1 MQLFLDQQITY
12 TKNDLPVSLLSLF
25 DSKELNGLLDWFDLL
40 CNYCCFKVQKFC
52 WLWLWRINGKHFQKC
67 LRHSEMS
74 FIFGIF
80 MCIK

>member
-52 WLWLWRINGKHFQKC
+52 
-67 LRHSEMS
+67 
-74 FIFGIF
+74 
-80 MCIK
+80 